1 MATVAGIGDAVFL
14 CEQRIG
20 NGEPVVAPWVALHV
34 GGLRHVTVHAL
45 STLTVQFVM
54 RMGGRINFWAVGIGA
69 RVAAHAE
76 RISRLQYLGG
86 MRLVA
91 VHAAHAGVVH
101 FAAEKRGEHVIL
113 IPDLAVRMVNFRRV
127 GNDMREVVEIPV
139 AWLEVPRQLRT
150 ARVAFAAGRE
160 PLCAVEL
167 AQRRVA
173 VGRPGERL
181 PPVNVR
187 LHRPVTG
194 LAADAHL
201 RHRCVIGIGRLVVI
215 LSQTRVVA

>member
-1 MATVAGIGDAVFL
+1 M
-14 CEQRIG
+14 
-20 NGEPVVAPWVALHV
+20 VAPWVALHV

-45 STLTVQFVM
+45 STLAVQLVM
-54 RMGGRINFWAVGIGA
+54 RMGGWINFRAVGVRAG
-69 RVAAHAE
+69 VAAHAE

-139 AWLEVPRQLRT
+139 AWLEVPRQLRA

-173 VGRPGERL
+173 VGSPGELL

-201 RHRCVIGIGRLVVI
+201 GHRRAVGIGRLVVI
-215 LSQTRVVA
+215 LSQARVVA

>member
-1 MATVAGIGDAVFL
+1 
-14 CEQRIG
+14 
-20 NGEPVVAPWVALHV
+20 
-34 GGLRHVTVHAL
+34 
-45 STLTVQFVM
+45 
-54 RMGGRINFWAVGIGA
+54 
-69 RVAAHAE
+69 
-76 RISRLQYLGG
+76 

-139 AWLEVPRQLRT
+139 AWLEVPRQLRA

-173 VGRPGERL
+173 AGRPGVLRS
-181 PPVNVR
+181 PVNMR
-187 LHRPVTG
+187 FHRSVTG
-194 LAADAHL
+194 FAAYAHR
-201 RHRCVIGIGRLVVI
+201 RHRCVIGIGRFVVI
-215 LSQTRVVA
+215 LSETRVVA